1 MSRKTPEEIAKTF
14 SLRKL
19 VYLTPVTSGLAAY
32 CYSHTIEHPSIAIA
46 LGVFFTCCSVVL
58 VARQIVIAETT

>member
-1 MSRKTPEEIAKTF
+1 MKRAIETAKTF
-14 SLRKL
+14 SLAKL

-46 LGVFFTCCSVVL
+46 LGVFFTGWTIVL
-58 VARQIVIAETT
+58 GIRQIAIAETT